1 MALYILPR
9 ATATV
14 SIPNGLHKFA
24 IAQVILFSIIYLI
37 QLPMR
42 YKQEWKYWHHNK
54 RQHPIRCALYSSW
67 SMVGLLAII
76 RIVGSAMVLS
86 NSHPDES
93 MLTAEISLQS
103 VGLSPLMFEVSLVLL
118 RCGQAGEFGPGQSKY
133 PKPLRFALHAFRFP
147 VFAAIVLGVV
157 GRIIE
162 IKPLGEAGSVILVVT
177 FAFVTG
183 LVTWLAMKSH
193 STLPVEGHR
202 GVLLVF
208 LALPF
213 LWVRVIYFLL
223 QEYGPA
229 NFSLDSGDVGALVG
243 MGLVMEIIIVS
254 LLLTARAVV
263 EPIWSTDSKRRGV
276 AEGCEQA

>member
-1 MALYILPR
+1 MTMNLLSR
-9 ATATV
+9 ATANV
-14 SIPNGLHKFA
+14 SIPNGLHNFA
-24 IAQVILFSIIYLI
+24 IAQIILFSIIYLA

-42 YKQEWKYWHHNK
+42 YKQEWKYWHHKK
-54 RQHPIRCALYSSW
+54 RQHPSRCALYSGW
-67 SMVGLLAII
+67 SMVGLLAMI
-76 RIVGSAMVLS
+76 RIAGSAMVLS
-86 NSHPDES
+86 NSHPNES

-118 RCGQAGEFGPGQSKY
+118 RCGQVGEFGPGQSKH

-147 VFAAIVLGVV
+147 VFVAIVLGVV

-162 IKPLGEAGSVILVVT
+162 LKPLGEAGSVVLVVT

-183 LVTWLAMKSH
+183 LIAWLAVKSH

-202 GVLLVF
+202 GVLLVS

-223 QEYGPA
+223 QQYGPA
-229 NFSLDSGDVGALVG
+229 RFSLASGDVGVLVG
-243 MGLVMEIIIVS
+243 MGLIMEIITVS
-254 LLLTARAVV
+254 LLLTARAVI
-263 EPIWSTDSKRRGV
+263 EPILSTDSKRCVV
-276 AEGCEQA
+276 ADDFEQA